1 MSKPPSSWVE
11 IGRGINR
18 VIFDVWEP
26 TAFAAYS
33 SDGTVIGTDVY
44 MRGGAEV
51 FVRDLNPD
59 TLRELVDAH
68 RERIRAWEGARRFP
82 GEPPKPARKVK
93 RKRAR

>member
-1 MSKPPSSWVE
+1 MSKAPSSWVE
-11 IGRGINR
+11 IAQSAKV

-26 TAFAAYS
+26 IAFARH
-33 SDGTVIGTDVY
+33 TDDYATEVQF
-44 MRGGAEV
+44 RGGGSV
-51 FVRDLNPD
+51 YVPGLDPD
-59 TLRELVDAH
+59 AVRELVDAH